1 MKFTL
6 SWLKQH
12 LDTNA
17 SLTEICDTLTKIGLE
32 VEGVEDQA
40 KSLEPFIIAKIISAV
55 QHPNADKLRLC
66 MVDIGAAEP
75 IQVVCGAANA
85 RTGLISVFAGPGT
98 YIPAK
103 KITLGIGEIRGV
115 ESRGMLCSAAELEL
129 AGDSDG
135 IMELPEDAPIGTK
148 YVDYAKIGDPVIDIN
163 LTPNRSDAAGVYGIA
178 RDLAAA
184 GLGTIKPQALTPIAG
199 VGACP
204 VDVTLELSGEDRKLC
219 PAFTLRLIKGVKNGS
234 SPLWM
239 QNQLKAIGLRPIN
252 ALVDITNYIT
262 FDRGRPLHVFDA
274 AKIFGR
280 LVVRCAQTNE
290 NILALDGKT
299 YALDASAL
307 IIADDN
313 GVESIAGIMGGE
325 QSGCTETTTNVLIEC
340 ALWDPTNIAQ
350 SGRKLGINSDARYRF
365 ERGVDPEITQFGMDL
380 ATKLILEICG
390 GTPSDVRQV
399 GDIPAITKCI
409 IFPWSEV
416 KRLTGLE
423 MPVDDMTQILL
434 RLGFGVSGTGEA
446 STIAVPSWRPDIEGK
461 ADIVEEIIRI
471 AGLEHVLNMPLKR
484 TTHVSEPVL
493 TLMQRRIRRSRRALA
508 ASGMVEAMT
517 YSFISKIEAEAFGG
531 GVDCLKLA
539 NPIASDMSDMR
550 PSLLAGLVAAAQ
562 RNVNRATRDI
572 ALFEV
577 GQIFLGDKPQD
588 QKMAITGLRRGLAS
602 RLGTGRHWAHA
613 AKPAD
618 IYDVKADAF
627 ALLGALG
634 VSTESMQLVASAPSW
649 YHPGRSATMQFGPK
663 GVLGYFGELHPT
675 TLEQLGID
683 GPIVAFEI
691 ILDNLPV
698 QKQKASKIK
707 PKLDMSDY
715 QPVTRD
721 FAFIVDKS
729 VRADDILKAARGV
742 DRSLVSQVRL
752 FDVYEGKGVEPDQ
765 KSVAI
770 EITLQP
776 RDKTLN
782 DSEIDAVSVKLVAE
796 ISKKT
801 GGILRG

>member
-12 LDTNA
+12 LETNA
-17 SLTEICDTLTKIGLE
+17 DLNEICETLTKIGLE

-40 KSLEPFIIAKIISAV
+40 KLLEPFIVAKIVSAI

-66 MVDIGAAEP
+66 MVDTGAAEHV
-75 IQVVCGAANA
+75 QVVCGASNA
-85 RTGLISVFAGPGT
+85 RTGLVSVFAGPGT

-115 ESRGMLCSAAELEL
+115 ESRGMLCSGAELEL
-129 AGDSDG
+129 SDESEG
-135 IMELPEDAPIGTK
+135 IMELPENAPIGTK
-148 YVDYAKIGDPVIDIN
+148 YIDYAKIGDPVIDIN

-184 GLGTIKPQALTPIAG
+184 GLGTIKPQTLVPVTGSDP
-199 VGACP
+199 CP
-204 VDVTLELSGEDRKLC
+204 VDVTLEFIGEDRKLC
-219 PAFTLRLIKGVKNGS
+219 PVFALRLVKGVKNGP
-234 SPLWM
+234 SPQWM
-239 QNQLKAIGLRPIN
+239 QTQLKAIGLRPVN

-262 FDRGRPLHVFDA
+262 FDCGRPLHVFDA
-274 AKIFGR
+274 AKISGR
-280 LVVRCAQTNE
+280 LVVRCAHVGE
-290 NILALDGKT
+290 SILALDGKT
-299 YALDASAL
+299 YTPDVSTVV
-307 IIADDN
+307 IADDD
-313 GVESIAGIMGGE
+313 GIESIAGIMGGE
-325 QSGCTETTTNVLIEC
+325 HSGCDETTTDVLIEC

-365 ERGVDPEITQFGMDL
+365 ERGVDPSITQFGMDM
-380 ATKLILEICG
+380 ATQLVMDICG
-390 GTPSDVRQV
+390 GTPSQIKQV
-399 GDIPAITKCI
+399 GDVPAITKCI

-423 MPVDDMTQILL
+423 MPVDDMTQILK

-446 STIAVPSWRPDIEGK
+446 STVSVPSWRPDIEGK

-471 AGLEHVLNMPLKR
+471 AGLEHVANVPLKR
-484 TTHVSEPVL
+484 VTHISEPVL
-493 TLMQRRIRRSRRALA
+493 TLIQRRTRRARRALA

-517 YSFISKIEAEAFGG
+517 YSFISAKEAEAFGG
-531 GVDCLKLA
+531 GTHALKLA

-550 PSLLAGLVAAAQ
+550 PSLLPGLIAAAQ
-562 RNVNRATRDI
+562 RNVNRATRDL

-577 GQIFLGDKPQD
+577 GQIFVGDRPQD
-588 QKMAITGLRRGLAS
+588 QKMAVTGLRRGLAS
-602 RLGTGRHWAHA
+602 RFGTGRHWAQP
-613 AKPAD
+613 AKSAD
-618 IYDVKADAF
+618 MYDAKADAF

-634 VSTESMQLVASAPSW
+634 VSTDSMQLIAGAPSW
-649 YHPGRSATMQFGPK
+649 FHPGRSATMQFGPK
-663 GVLGYFGELHPT
+663 GVLGHFGELHPD

-691 ILDNLPV
+691 ILDNLPA
-698 QKQKASKIK
+698 QKQKTTKIK

-729 VRADDILKAARGV
+729 VRADDIIKTARGI
-742 DRSLVSQVRL
+742 DRALVSQVSL
-752 FDVYEGKGVEPDQ
+752 FDIYEGKGVQPDQ

-776 RDKTLN
+776 REKTLN
-782 DSEIDAVSVKLVAE
+782 DAE
-796 ISKKT
+796 IEAFSAKLSTEIARKT
-801 GGILRG
+801 GGVLRG

>member
-12 LDTNA
+12 LETNA
-17 SLTEICDTLTKIGLE
+17 SLNEICDTLTKIGLE

-40 KSLEPFIIAKIISAV
+40 KSLEPFIIAKIMSAV

-66 MVDIGAAEP
+66 MVDIGAPEP
-75 IQVVCGAANA
+75 IQVVCGASNA
-85 RTGLISVFAGPGT
+85 RTGLVSVFAGPGT

-103 KITLGIGEIRGV
+103 KITLGIGEIRGI
-115 ESRGMLCSAAELEL
+115 ESRGMLCSAEELEL
-129 AGDSDG
+129 AGDSEG
-135 IMELPEDAPIGTK
+135 IMELPENASLGTK
-148 YVDYAKIGDPVIDIN
+148 YIDYAKIGDPVIDIN

-184 GLGTIKPQALTPIAG
+184 GLGTVKLPIVAPIAG
-199 VGACP
+199 SGACP
-204 VDVTLELSGEDRKLC
+204 VDVILGLIGDDRKLC
-219 PAFTLRLIKGVKNGS
+219 PAFTLRLIKGVKNGP

-239 QNQLKAIGLRPIN
+239 QTQLKAIDLRPVN

-262 FDRGRPLHVFDA
+262 FAYGRPLHVFDA
-274 AKIFGR
+274 DKIAGK
-280 LVVRCAQTNE
+280 LVVRCATTGE
-290 NILALDGKT
+290 SIVALDGKT
-299 YALDASAL
+299 YMLDVSTL
-307 IIADDN
+307 VIADEN

-325 QSGCTETTTNVLIEC
+325 RSGCYDETTDVLVEC
-340 ALWDPTNIAQ
+340 ALWDATNIAQ

-380 ATKLILEICG
+380 ATQLILEICG
-390 GTPSDVRQV
+390 GTPSQVKQV
-399 GDIPAITKCI
+399 GDIPSITKCV

-423 MPVDDMTQILL
+423 MPVDDMTQILK
-434 RLGFGVSGTGEA
+434 RLGFGVSGTGEV

-471 AGLEHVLNMPLKR
+471 AGLEHVLNVPLKR
-484 TTHVSEPVL
+484 NTHVSVSVL
-493 TLMQRRIRRSRRALA
+493 TLIQRRTRRARRALA

-517 YSFISKIEAEAFGG
+517 YSFISKNQAEAFGG
-531 GVDCLKLA
+531 GMDSLKLA

-550 PSLLAGLVAAAQ
+550 PSLLAGLVSAAQ
-562 RNVNRATRDI
+562 RNVNRASRDVT
-572 ALFEV
+572 LFEV
-577 GQIFLGDKPQD
+577 GQIFLGDRPQD
-588 QKMAITGLRRGLAS
+588 QKMSVAGLRRGLAS
-602 RLGTGRHWAHA
+602 RIGSGRHWSQAT
-613 AKPAD
+613 KPAD

-634 VSTESMQLVASAPSW
+634 VSTESMQLVASAPPW
-649 YHPGRSATMQFGPK
+649 FHPGRSAAMQFGPK
-663 GVLGYFGELHPT
+663 GVLGYFGELHPS
-675 TLEQLGID
+675 TLEQLGAD
-683 GPIVAFEI
+683 GPVMAFEI
-691 ILDNLPV
+691 VLDNLPV
-698 QKQKASKIK
+698 QKQKTSKIK
-707 PKLDMSDY
+707 PKLDTSDY
-715 QPVTRD
+715 QLVTRD

-729 VRADDILKAARGV
+729 IRADDIVKTARGI
-742 DRSLVSQVRL
+742 DRALVSAVRL
-752 FDVYEGKGVEPDQ
+752 FDIYEGKGVEPDQ

-782 DSEIDAVSVKLVAE
+782 DAEIDAFSTKLSAE
-796 ISKKT
+796 ISRKT
-801 GGILRG
+801 GGVLRS